1 MHCAADNIDELAQ
14 CVNTGLVLVICQE
27 AYMVVMFVC
36 AHFIVFIIKCMDW
49 VHSGNIVYTYDVH
62 INYTQLLL
70 YIILYAC
77 QGVSFS
83 L

>member
-36 AHFIVFIIKCMDW
+36 AHFIVFIIKCMD
-49 VHSGNIVYTYDVH
+49 
-62 INYTQLLL
+62 
-70 YIILYAC
+70 
-77 QGVSFS
+77 
-83 L
+83 